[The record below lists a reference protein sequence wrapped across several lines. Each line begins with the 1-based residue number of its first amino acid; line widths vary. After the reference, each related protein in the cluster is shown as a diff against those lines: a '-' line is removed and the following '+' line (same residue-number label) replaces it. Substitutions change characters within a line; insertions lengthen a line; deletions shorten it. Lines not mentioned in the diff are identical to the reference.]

1 VPSRYKIVLKS
12 AARRS
17 LNRLPEDIATAIFEF
32 MAGPLSE
39 NPERVGKRLRP
50 PRDNEYS
57 ARRGQ
62 YRVIYEIQEKVSVV
76 AVLRVGHRRN
86 VYR

>member
-1 VPSRYKIVLKS
+1 VPSRYEIVLRP

-17 LNRLPEDIATAIFEF
+17 LNRLPEDVATAIFEF
-32 MAGPLSE
+32 MAGPLTE

-50 PRDNEYS
+50 PRDNQYS

-62 YRVIYEIQEKVSVV
+62 YRVIYEILEQVRVV
-76 AVLRVGHRRN
+76 AVLQVGHRRN
-86 VYR
+86 VYC